1 MIKVVSFDIDGT
13 LMDFN
18 YNIAFWDEAI
28 PNLYSKRHD
37 VSLDE
42 AKKIFSDDAKK
53 MGQND
58 VRWYQ
63 PSFWFKK
70 YDIGDHKK
78 LMRNLK
84 NRINFYPDSI
94 PTLRVVNKNFKIIAI
109 TGNNKEFLEI
119 KLEAENLGNFFSKC
133 YSVIDDF
140 GGVKT
145 PNVFRK
151 ISKDLG
157 VLPNEIVHVGD
168 DPEFDYIKPR
178 SVGINAFLV
187 DRNDK
192 HDVFKKDE
200 HRKKVPNVHIIK
212 DLSQLF
218 KKIEAIEKEL
228 KGT

>member
-28 PNLYSKRHD
+28 PNLYSKRHG
-37 VSLDE
+37 VSLGE
-42 AKKIFSDDAKK
+42 AKKIFSKDAEK

-70 YDIGDHKK
+70 YDIGDHKA
-78 LMRNLK
+78 LMRDLKHHINL
-84 NRINFYPDSI
+84 YPDSI
-94 PTLRVVNKNFKIIAI
+94 PTLKMLNKNFKIIAI
-109 TGNNKEFLEI
+109 TGNNKEFMEI
-119 KLEAENLGNFFSKC
+119 KLEAENLGKFFSKC
-133 YSVIDDF
+133 YSVTDDF
-140 GGVKT
+140 GGVKS
-145 PNVFRK
+145 PKVFRE
-151 ISKDLG
+151 ISKNLG
-157 VLPNEIVHVGD
+157 VMPEDVVHVGD

-187 DRNDK
+187 ERRDK
-192 HDVFKKDE
+192 YELFKKDK
-200 HRKKVPNVHIIK
+200 HRKKIPNVHIIK

-218 KKIEAIEKEL
+218 KKIEAIEKER
-228 KGT
+228 KG